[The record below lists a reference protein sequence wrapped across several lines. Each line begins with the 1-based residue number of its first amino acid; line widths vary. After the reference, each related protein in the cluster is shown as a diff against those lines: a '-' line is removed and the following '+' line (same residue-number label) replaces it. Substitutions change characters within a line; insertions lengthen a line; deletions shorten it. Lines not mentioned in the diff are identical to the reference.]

1 MSNNVLKTLIVGCG
15 NIAGV
20 FDFNFK
26 GLPTTHVSAFKNH
39 GKFDVTACI
48 DPDIKKLE
56 EFVAYWN
63 IKNAFSDI
71 NDVINSGLHFDVISI
86 CSPTSSHY
94 SDVLKAIELNPKL
107 IFCEKPL
114 ANNYQDAVNIKNI
127 CQKSGVLLAVN
138 HTRRW
143 DPKVIELKNNILK
156 GELGEIR
163 SVVAYYNKGV
173 LNNGSHMLDILLNIF
188 GSLNI
193 QTSIAAFNDFIDDD
207 PTVTALLSSNSG
219 LPIHLVATNARD
231 YTLFEL
237 EIIGSK
243 KTVTMRDGGLNWSS
257 RNIIDNPRF
266 NGYKNLDKDKYSK
279 GKYLEAMSI
288 AVENI
293 YDVITKDKELFCT
306 GHEACEVHKICS
318 DLSEMAM
325 LNSNNL

>member
-1 MSNNVLKTLIVGCG
+1 MSNSELKTLIVGCG

-20 FDFNFK
+20 FDYNFE

-56 EFVAYWN
+56 EFVAYWD
-63 IKNAFSDI
+63 ISNAFSDI
-71 NDVINSGLHFDVISI
+71 NDVLASGLVFDVISI

-94 SDVLKAIELNPKL
+94 SDVVKAIELNPKL

-114 ANNYQDAVNIKNI
+114 AKNYQDAVDIKNI
-127 CQKSGVLLAVN
+127 CHKSGVLLAVN
-138 HTRRW
+138 YTRRW
-143 DPKVIELKNNILK
+143 DPKVIELKNSILK
-156 GELGEIR
+156 GEFGEIR
-163 SVVAYYNKGV
+163 SVVGYYNKGV
-173 LNNGSHMLDILLNIF
+173 LNNGSHMLDILFNIF

-193 QTSIAAFNDFIDDD
+193 QTSISAFNDFFEDD
-207 PTVTALLSSNSG
+207 PTVTALLSTNSG
-219 LPIHLVATNARD
+219 LPIHLVATHAHD

-257 RNIIDNPRF
+257 RAIVNNSRF

-279 GKYLEAMSI
+279 GKYLEAMTI

-293 YDVITKDKELFCT
+293 YDVITKGNELLCT

-318 DLSEMAM
+318 DLSEMSM
-325 LNSNNL
+325 LNSNNI

>member
-1 MSNNVLKTLIVGCG
+1 MPNNELKTLIVGCG

-20 FDFNFK
+20 FDFDFE
-26 GLPTTHVSAFKNH
+26 GLPTTHVGAFKNH

-48 DPDIKKLE
+48 DIDKKKLE
-56 EFVAYWN
+56 EFAAHWS

-71 NDVINSGLHFDVISI
+71 NEVVSSGLHFDVISI
-86 CSPTSSHY
+86 CSPTFSHY
-94 SDVLKAIELNPKL
+94 SDVLKVLELNPKL

-114 ANNYQDAVNIKNI
+114 ASNYQDAVKIKNI

-143 DPKVIELKNNILK
+143 DPRIVELKKNILK

-163 SVVAYYNKGV
+163 SVVGYYNKGV

-193 QTSIAAFNDFIDDD
+193 QKSILAFNDYYDDD
-207 PTVTALLSSNSG
+207 PTVTALLSTNSG
-219 LPIHLVATNARD
+219 LPIHLVATNSSD
-231 YTLFEL
+231 YSLFEL

-243 KTVTMRDGGLNWSS
+243 KTMTMRDGGLNWST
-257 RNIIDNPRF
+257 RTIINNPRF

-279 GKYLEAMSI
+279 GKYLEAMTI

-293 YDVITKDKELFCT
+293 YDVITSGKELFCT

-318 DLSEMAM
+318 DLSEMAL
-325 LNSNNL
+325 LNSNNM